1 MSALPE
7 ADGDVQ
13 ILFEDVVARYQG
25 QVHAIAYSVLRD
37 WQDAEDITQ
46 DVLLKVYL
54 RLDDL
59 ANPAAIRAWL
69 RRITMNACLDTL
81 SYRRRRPATVS
92 LTGEDVGDESVY
104 AEALRAGSAEEAAL
118 RSEEW
123 GACRAALGR
132 LDPNAYDA
140 LLLRALHGYSYAEI
154 AALRNLSLSAA
165 KMRVHRA
172 RQAMQVSLRGAV
184 EA

>member
-1 MSALPE
+1 MSGLPE
-7 ADGDVQ
+7 SRCEAPS
-13 ILFEDVVARYQG
+13 FEEVVARHQG
-25 QVHAIAYSVLRD
+25 HVHAIAYGVLRD

-54 RLDDL
+54 RLGEL
-59 ANPAAIRAWL
+59 ANPGALRAWL
-69 RRITMNACLDTL
+69 RRITLNACLDLL
-81 SYRRRRPATVS
+81 SYRRKRPATVS
-92 LTGEDVGDESVY
+92 LTGDDSHEEVAFAS
-104 AEALRAGSAEEAAL
+104 ALWAGSAEEAAL

-123 GACRAALGR
+123 GACRAALDR
-132 LDPNAYDA
+132 LEPGAYDA

-154 AALRNLSLSAA
+154 AELRNLSLSAA

-172 RQAMQVSLRGAV
+172 RQAMQQTLRAPV